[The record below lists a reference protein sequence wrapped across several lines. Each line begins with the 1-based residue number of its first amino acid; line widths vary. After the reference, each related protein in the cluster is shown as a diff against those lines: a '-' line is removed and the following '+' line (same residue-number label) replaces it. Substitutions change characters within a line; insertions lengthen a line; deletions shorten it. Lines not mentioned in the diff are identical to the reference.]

1 MNDNNNSNGF
11 EKEMN
16 GMEPKIQEA
25 PFPIPKEEVIGEAE
39 HSLEERT
46 VIAQNYGE
54 ETGRVTQE
62 NFAVKEDFPNKE
74 FLSGNEDSGFE
85 EKSIEGENG
94 FQKEEAIKD
103 EKNTLNQDMADS
115 KESPRK
121 DTPKE
126 EPTIREYHY
135 EEQVKKTPRM
145 KKNWTKFI
153 AGCLIVSIAGGASI
167 GAGYGAVTA
176 LMQDEPTVTN
186 ATVFAEKVSSTN
198 AVSAVD
204 IIKSVKPSV
213 VSISTKVSGTT
224 EYFGSFSVPYE
235 SNGVGSGVIFF
246 SDDSKIAIATNNHVI
261 ADATSIFIT
270 LDGDVSVP
278 AKVVGTK
285 SESDLAVIT
294 ASWEDL
300 KKAGVKNVTV
310 ATFGDSDELEVGES
324 VIAIG
329 NAMGMGLSATDGMIS
344 MTEQTI
350 NVDGNELTVLQTS
363 AAINGGN
370 SGGALVNS
378 AGEVIGINTAKYN
391 SSMAE
396 GMGYAI
402 PSNVIGPIVDEL
414 LENGTMPKPFIGIK
428 GTGIT
433 TDNAGLYKLPVGA
446 LIMEVTEGGPAAEAG
461 IMVGDIV
468 TEFNGKTVMD
478 MNTLA
483 DLVGETTVGDR
494 VMVHVVRNGETGHDL
509 ELVVADKNQ

>member
-1 MNDNNNSNGF
+1 M
-11 EKEMN
+11 
-16 GMEPKIQEA
+16 
-25 PFPIPKEEVIGEAE
+25 
-39 HSLEERT
+39 
-46 VIAQNYGE
+46 
-54 ETGRVTQE
+54 
-62 NFAVKEDFPNKE
+62 
-74 FLSGNEDSGFE
+74 
-85 EKSIEGENG
+85 
-94 FQKEEAIKD
+94 
-103 EKNTLNQDMADS
+103 
-115 KESPRK
+115 
-121 DTPKE
+121 
-126 EPTIREYHY
+126 
-135 EEQVKKTPRM
+135 
-145 KKNWTKFI
+145 
-153 AGCLIVSIAGGASI
+153 SIAGGASI